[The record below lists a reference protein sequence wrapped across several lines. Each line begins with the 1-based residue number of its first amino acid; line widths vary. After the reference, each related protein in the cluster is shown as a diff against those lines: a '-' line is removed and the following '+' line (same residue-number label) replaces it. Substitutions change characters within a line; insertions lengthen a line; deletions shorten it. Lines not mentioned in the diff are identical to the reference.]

1 MNHAHEEYY
10 FQASQPAGL
19 SLRHAN
25 GCLVF
30 DICPREQYVSETD
43 VCPAPTEPSVSAP
56 ATVEIVPILRRRSA
70 SQDRRLEGYPPPVR
84 GFDLGLRAIEALI
97 VPLLTFIIG
106 QSSTFSQQT
115 SRNQPIDFRARK
127 RPRQVFPNSGCAQE
141 AYLVLQWARL
151 SGGYRVRLVHW
162 CEHSGGLDGSRPE
175 SSTEGRQLDR
185 YGRWAA
191 RLSRGAVFGAVT

>member
-1 MNHAHEEYY
+1 MNHAREEYY

-19 SLRHAN
+19 CTRPAN

-43 VCPAPTEPSVSAP
+43 VCLASTQPSIPAP
-56 ATVEIVPILRRRSA
+56 ATIEIVPILRRRSA

-84 GFDLGLRAIEALI
+84 SFDLGLRAIEALI
-97 VPLLTFIIG
+97 VPLLTLIIG

-115 SRNQPIDFRARK
+115 SRIQPVDLRARK

-141 AYLVLQWARL
+141 GYHVLQCTRL
-151 SGGYRVRLVHW
+151 RGGYRVRLVHW
-162 CEHSGGLDGSRPE
+162 WEHSGGLDGSRSE